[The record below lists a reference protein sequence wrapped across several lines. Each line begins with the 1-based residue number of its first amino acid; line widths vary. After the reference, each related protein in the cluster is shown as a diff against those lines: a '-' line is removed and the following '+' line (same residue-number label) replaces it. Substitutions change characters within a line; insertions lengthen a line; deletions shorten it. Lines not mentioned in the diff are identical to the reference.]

1 MDNKVGT
8 IMITFNKDSFSVTV
22 HTGCLP
28 TENYVA
34 TITDI
39 IDVLQA
45 TNHELRGENTYYYL
59 LELLRS
65 MMPTEQQAAKLIA

>member
-1 MDNKVGT
+1 
-8 IMITFNKDSFSVTV
+8 MITFNETSFTVEV

-28 TENYVA
+28 ADNYTA
-34 TITDI
+34 TVNDI

-45 TNHELRGENTYYYL
+45 VNAEMRGENNYYYL

-65 MMPTEQQAAKLIA
+65 MMPTEEQAAKLIA